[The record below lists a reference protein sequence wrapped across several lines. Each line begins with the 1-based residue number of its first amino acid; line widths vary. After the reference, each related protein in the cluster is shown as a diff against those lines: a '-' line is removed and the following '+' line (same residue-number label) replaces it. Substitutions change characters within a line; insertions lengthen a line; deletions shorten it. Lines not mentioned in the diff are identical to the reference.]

1 MTGSDDD
8 LERRLRDAKERR
20 RQETKPRRLS
30 TNEKA
35 AQQGM
40 GLAFRVGA
48 ELVSALVVGVGL
60 GLLLDRWLGTAPW
73 GLLIM
78 FLLGSAAGFL
88 NVFRAVKGLG
98 YGVGF
103 KKPGA
108 GSAKA
113 DPQSKDGDDRG
124 RSA

>member
-8 LERRLRDAKERR
+8 LERRLREAKERR
-20 RQETKPRRLS
+20 RQETKPRRRS

-35 AQQGM
+35 AQQGL

-48 ELVSALVVGVGL
+48 ELVSALIVGVGI

-78 FLLGSAAGFL
+78 FLLGSAAGMM
-88 NVFRAVKGLG
+88 NVYRAVKGLG
-98 YGVGF
+98 YSVGF
-103 KKPGA
+103 RKPGA
-108 GSAKA
+108 GSAAA